1 MDLSRGKSQLEV
13 ASRQSERLVG
23 VNAPA
28 SLFSLC
34 KFVRLF
40 LFFVFTFFPSFAN
53 LILDISSWVT
63 FKS

>member
-34 KFVRLF
+34 DYFFFSYLHFSRRL
-40 LFFVFTFFPSFAN
+40 LISFW
-53 LILDISSWVT
+53 IVQVG
-63 FKS
+63 